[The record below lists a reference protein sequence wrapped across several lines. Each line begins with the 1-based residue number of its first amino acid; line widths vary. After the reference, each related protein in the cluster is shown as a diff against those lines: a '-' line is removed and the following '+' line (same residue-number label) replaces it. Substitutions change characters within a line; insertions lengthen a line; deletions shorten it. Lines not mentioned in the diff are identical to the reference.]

1 MHLLTNK
8 GVKVQKEE
16 LSIDELHKM
25 ITPYDIGRLKSFT
38 NNMVEYRLILD
49 TVPTLARLFFLFE
62 AGGLHQLSLS
72 PIQRGILIGLGL
84 QFKSVDTLATE
95 LDLDGKQLLGKFRDM
110 MRQIVGA
117 IKKTKSDAIK
127 NRILAENGKTTE
139 DFRPMAPLTDELDE
153 AAKDMQQKT
162 KERLLTGDLSQYK
175 VKGSEDVWNSVLAQS
190 KGNLNLVSV
199 QTGEKRSGD
208 QVADSPATKKKMK
221 NKKEHHSNKKQKKMK
236 H

>member
-1 MHLLTNK
+1 
-8 GVKVQKEE
+8 
-16 LSIDELHKM
+16 
-25 ITPYDIGRLKSFT
+25 
-38 NNMVEYRLILD
+38 
-49 TVPTLARLFFLFE
+49 
-62 AGGLHQLSLS
+62 
-72 PIQRGILIGLGL
+72 
-84 QFKSVDTLATE
+84 
-95 LDLDGKQLLGKFRDM
+95 

-208 QVADSPATKKKMK
+208 QAADLPVTKKKK
-221 NKKEHHSNKKQKKMK
+221 NKKENNKMRQHKMK
-236 H
+236 R